1 MKFLRRDAKRFF
13 KFGKGK
19 GKKASWRKPT
29 GRDNKMREKRRGY
42 APSVSIGY
50 RSDKEERGKIVE
62 QKPILIM
69 NLKDLEKLNK
79 ESIGIVGNV
88 GKKKKIEIAKKAQTM
103 KIRLKNLNVEK
114 FLKGIDTLNK
124 LKDKKSEETKGETPL
139 GVPQK
144 SKLGGNKQN
153 EPKK

>member
-1 MKFLRRDAKRFF
+1 
-13 KFGKGK
+13 
-19 GKKASWRKPT
+19 
-29 GRDNKMREKRRGY
+29 
-42 APSVSIGY
+42 
-50 RSDKEERGKIVE
+50 
-62 QKPILIM
+62 M